1 MDKFLALPL
10 PQRLLVVGVIL
21 AVVGGASYYF
31 LVSPLTDDIATQAKK
46 YKGLMGDY
54 AKLKEYDSD
63 QFRNQM
69 VRERAEADK
78 RAAAYAR
85 MLPREEEIPNL
96 ITSIKA
102 DADSAGLVLSRF
114 DPVKKR
120 EEGQGYRALMINLDV
135 AGTYSQFLTFLQ
147 TLAAPTKR
155 LINVKNLS
163 LEITPA
169 GPLMGSAGDVG
180 LLRLL
185 NEGRCPANEWERNF
199 YELALKCSGAVQAR
213 RWTKLS
219 DGGFIY
225 SFNGPHSLFAD
236 TIRSLRAL
244 AVSHQLGHSLMGE
257 NDLKTSLYW

>member
-185 NEGRCPANEWERNF
+185 NEREHARGLNSNERYYKQVLMYDESAKNVLLHATFVAIAYVYTGGGVPPAP
-199 YELALKCSGAVQAR
+199 AAAAGGPGAPGGPGGAR
-213 RWTKLS
+213 
-219 DGGFIY
+219 
-225 SFNGPHSLFAD
+225 
-236 TIRSLRAL
+236 
-244 AVSHQLGHSLMGE
+244 
-257 NDLKTSLYW
+257 